1 MRILAIDA
9 GNTRIK
15 WGVHEDGSWL
25 AQDWVATARAA
36 RLARAWRKL
45 ERPDAIIAAN
55 VAGARVERALAAAA
69 RRLRRP
75 IRFAR
80 SAAEQ
85 CGVRSSY
92 ASPRQLGP
100 DRWAAL
106 IGAWNL
112 HRGPCVV
119 VNAGTTVTVDALD
132 GSGVFLGGMIVAGA
146 DLMRGALARNT
157 ARLRPQPGRFA
168 FFPSRTADAIESG
181 VVNALTG
188 AVERMVRFLRRTGSA
203 APLTVLSGGAAQLIA
218 PQLNGAVEVVDN
230 LVLEGL
236 VRIALDLPSPSTP
249 LTTGPLDRLGTG
261 AARRPS
267 RRIRK

>member
-9 GNTRIK
+9 GNSRIK

-25 AQDWVATARAA
+25 AQGWVATARAS
-36 RLARAWRKL
+36 RLARAWRGL
-45 ERPDAIIAAN
+45 EPPDAILAVN
-55 VAGARVERALAAAA
+55 VAGVRVGRALAAAA
-69 RRLRRP
+69 RRFRRP
-75 IRFAR
+75 IRFVR
-80 SAAEQ
+80 SAAAQ

-92 ASPRQLGP
+92 ANPRQLGP

-119 VNAGTTVTVDALD
+119 VNAGTTMTVDALD
-132 GSGVFLGGMIVAGA
+132 GAGVFLGGMIVAGA
-146 DLMRGALARNT
+146 DLMRAALARNT
-157 ARLRPQPGRFA
+157 ARLRPRPGRFA

-181 VVNALTG
+181 AVNALAG
-188 AVERMVRFLRRTGSA
+188 AVGRMVRFMRQAGQA
-203 APLTVLSGGAAQLIA
+203 APLTVLSGGAAQWIA

-236 VRIALDLPSPSTP
+236 VRIALESAPRALHS
-249 LTTGPLDRLGTG
+249 
-261 AARRPS
+261 S
-267 RRIRK
+267 RRVGK